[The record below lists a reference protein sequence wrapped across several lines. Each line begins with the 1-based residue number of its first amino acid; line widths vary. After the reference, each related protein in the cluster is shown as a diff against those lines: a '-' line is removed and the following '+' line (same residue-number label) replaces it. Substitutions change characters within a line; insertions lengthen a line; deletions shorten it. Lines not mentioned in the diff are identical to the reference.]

1 MAPQRKTE
9 VLLAEEGVMA
19 AKQAKNNSYSPLGGK
34 DEEHLSLREP
44 RGAQVGDSTL
54 HLGVDRVGAQ

>member
-19 AKQAKNNSYSPLGGK
+19 AKLAKNSYTPWGGK